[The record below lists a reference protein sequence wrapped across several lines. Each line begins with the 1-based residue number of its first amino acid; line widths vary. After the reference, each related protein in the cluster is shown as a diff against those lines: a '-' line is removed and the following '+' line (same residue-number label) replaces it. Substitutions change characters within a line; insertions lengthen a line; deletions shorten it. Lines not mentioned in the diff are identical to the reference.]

1 MPRLLALSV
10 ALVALLLWQPA
21 ATPAAA
27 QGQTSG
33 ANMATLVAD
42 SLSIEA
48 DDRLIAEGNVEV
60 LYDGAQ
66 LRARR
71 ITYSRTHHRLEI
83 EGPITLSQDGAD
95 FLLLA
100 DAAEISGDLQDGIL
114 RSARVVLDRRLQMTS
129 REVARIGGRYTRL
142 TDSVASSCQVCA
154 ENPTPLWEIRAA
166 RITHDAETRQILFEQ
181 AQFRVMGTPIAY
193 IPRLRLPDPTVE
205 RATGFLAPELTS
217 SGMLGTGI
225 ALPYFIALAPD
236 RDLTVTPRVT
246 TRRSFTF
253 GARYRQAFESGEIEL
268 TGALTRDRLRQGQT
282 RGYLFGTGRW
292 RMAGDVTLGFDIEA
306 ASDRRY
312 LDDYGISSGETLES
326 TLFASRLR
334 RDSFSR
340 ARITHFRTLTEGVSN
355 TRLPQRVIDL
365 RHEQRFAPQGLGG
378 VARLRFD
385 LLAAYRQSDDATAGL
400 GLGRDMTRASL
411 RADWRRDWVLPGG
424 VLAAALGEVQIDRF
438 AIRQDDDFPSGITRT
453 TPAAALELRWPW
465 VGGSP
470 GGARHVLEPVAQLV
484 WAPRRRTA
492 APNED
497 SRLAEFDESSLFALH
512 RYPGHDARESG
523 NRANLGVSW
532 TRFDPAG
539 WSLGATV
546 GRILRPRGPVQFS
559 TLSGLDGTH
568 SDWLA
573 AVQFE
578 SADGLSLLARAVIG
592 PDGDLRKNELRVGLT
607 REQLNLT
614 SSLTHLTADAAED
627 RPQRST
633 EWNLDAAWQ
642 VSQNWTALADWRYD
656 LASRQAARVGLGA
669 QFRNECLAVDVSLSR
684 RFASSTSVS
693 ARTNFGLSV
702 DLLGFGSQPSGP
714 ARACAQ

>member
-1 MPRLLALSV
+1 MPRLLALAL
-10 ALVALLLWQPA
+10 ALVALLMWQPA
-21 ATPAAA
+21 GPAAA
-27 QGQTSG
+27 QGAG
-33 ANMATLVAD
+33 MATLVAD

-60 LYDGAQ
+60 LYDGAL
-66 LRARR
+66 LRAGR
-71 ITYSRTHHRLEI
+71 ITYSRAQNRLEI
-83 EGPITLSQDGAD
+83 EGPITLSQEGGD

-100 DAAEISGDLQDGIL
+100 DSAELSDDLHDGLL
-114 RSARVVLDRRLQMTS
+114 RSARVVLDRRLQMAS
-129 REVARIGGRYTRL
+129 REVARIGGRYTQL

-166 RITHDAETRQILFEQ
+166 RITHDSETRQIHFEQ
-181 AQFRVMGTPIAY
+181 AQFRVMGVPLVH

-205 RATGFLAPELTS
+205 RATGFLAPALS
-217 SGMLGTGI
+217 SGGTLGTGI
-225 ALPYFIALAPD
+225 SIPYFIALAPD
-236 RDLTVTPRVT
+236 RDLTITPRIT
-246 TRRSFTF
+246 TGRSFTF
-253 GARYRQAFESGEIEL
+253 GARYRQAFQSGNMTL
-268 TGALTRDRLRQGQT
+268 TGALTRDRIRPGRT

-292 RMAGDVTLGFDIEA
+292 QMAGDITLGFDIEA
-306 ASDRRY
+306 ASDRTY
-312 LDDYGISSGETLES
+312 LDDYGITSAATLES

-340 ARITHFRTLTEGVSN
+340 ARITHFRTLTDGVSN
-355 TRLPQRVIDL
+355 ARLPQRVIDL
-365 RHEQRFAPQGLGG
+365 RHEQRFAPPGLGG
-378 VARLRFD
+378 VARLSFD

-400 GLGRDMTRASL
+400 GHGRDMTRASL

-424 VLAAALGEVQIDRF
+424 VLAAALGEVQVDRF

-465 VGGSP
+465 VGASA
-470 GGARHVLEPVAQLV
+470 GGARHVIEPVAQLV
-484 WAPRRRTA
+484 WAPRRRHKV
-492 APNED
+492 PNEV
-497 SRLAEFDESSLFALH
+497 SRLAEFDEASLFALH
-512 RYPGHDARESG
+512 RYPGFDARESG

-546 GRILRPRGPVQFS
+546 GRILRPRGPRQFS
-559 TLSGLDGTH
+559 DLSGLDGRR

-578 SADGLSLLARAVIG
+578 SAQGLSLLARAVIE
-592 PDGDLRKNELRVGLT
+592 PDGALRKNELRVGLS
-607 REQLNLT
+607 REGLDLT
-614 SSLTHLTADAAED
+614 SSLTHLTADPDEN
-627 RPQRST
+627 RNSRST

-642 VSQNWTALADWRYD
+642 VTPNWTALADWRYD
-656 LASRQAARVGLGA
+656 IDARQAARIGLGA
-669 QFRNECLAVDVSLSR
+669 QFRNECLLVDVSLSR

-693 ARTNFGLSV
+693 ARTDFGLSV